1 MSDTKNSA
9 VPHTTLHD
17 LSGLGLIILGALF
30 LTSAV
35 LYVKGGPVE
44 NAGQYTLFMTGCIE
58 TFGASAIIW
67 ICLGLVFVGGR
78 LFLFGGE
85 RGLIR
90 DAAGFCATGLGL
102 SILLGGFSP
111 VHGGGFGR
119 LTVGTN
125 DDRAR
130 RARVVLEQAI
140 ARVAVE
146 MQMAVAGMISESPG
160 DAPEPLTMWETVAR
174 AAPSSWI
181 SSSVRCAPWI
191 AVNRLSISPC
201 SAAIASI
208 AYSPL
213 T

>member
-1 MSDTKNSA
+1 MNVSDTKNSA

-119 LTVGTN
+119 ASGGAASALVGYYAN
-125 DDRAR
+125 
-130 RARVVLEQAI
+130 
-140 ARVAVE
+140 
-146 MQMAVAGMISESPG
+146 
-160 DAPEPLTMWETVAR
+160 
-174 AAPSSWI
+174 
-181 SSSVRCAPWI
+181 
-191 AVNRLSISPC
+191 
-201 SAAIASI
+201 SI
-208 AYSPL
+208 AHLLGPFESAVRRRDSLPAL
-213 T
+213 EMFR